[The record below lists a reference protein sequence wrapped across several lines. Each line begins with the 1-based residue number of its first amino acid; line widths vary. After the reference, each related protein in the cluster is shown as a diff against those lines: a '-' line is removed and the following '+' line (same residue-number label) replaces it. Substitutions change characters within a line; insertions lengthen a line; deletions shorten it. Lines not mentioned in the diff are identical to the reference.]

1 MDDIYYQSLLFDFY
15 GEMLTEKQ
23 RDIMRL
29 YRQEDLS
36 LGEIAQLLNISRQG
50 VSDAVHRSVLSME
63 QYEEK
68 LHMIRRFIRLS
79 QLTEELEEKICMDK
93 EKEDLLRSVAELK
106 DTIAISID
114 QE

>member
-1 MDDIYYQSLLFDFY
+1 
-15 GEMLTEKQ
+15 
-23 RDIMRL
+23 
-29 YRQEDLS
+29 
-36 LGEIAQLLNISRQG
+36 
-50 VSDAVHRSVLSME
+50 
-63 QYEEK
+63 
-68 LHMIRRFIRLS
+68 MIRRFIRLS